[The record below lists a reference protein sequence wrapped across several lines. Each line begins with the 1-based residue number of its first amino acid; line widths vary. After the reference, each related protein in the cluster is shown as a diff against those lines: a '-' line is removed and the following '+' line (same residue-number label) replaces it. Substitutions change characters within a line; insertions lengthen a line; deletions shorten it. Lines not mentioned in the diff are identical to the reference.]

1 MKEIKNRQCF
11 CGSGKKFKS
20 CCMSKI
26 NSKKKL
32 VADDFLNNPN
42 RINHILFEK
51 LKATDYMICFYPE
64 KEKCKK
70 PIKNAHTLQNNGI
83 LSLISENGHVRI
95 HDLLNKVRQGTS
107 TKEVSK
113 NDATTFYGF
122 CEYHDSVV
130 FKEIELLPYTA
141 SIKQN
146 FLHAYRTCAQ
156 EYHKKNRMLKVI
168 QNCFKEKPSIINIPS
183 FIESYENMELSF
195 KDVGKYMNIF
205 NESFKDNNF
214 DILESYV
221 YKFDERYDFAVT
233 TMFNPTFGIN
243 GELLND
249 IYSKD
254 EERLK
259 SIFISVLPTQT
270 NSFLIISYLKEDCEH
285 FKEYLKQIKELTD
298 EELKIFLNNLLPTYS
313 ENIVLSPR
321 LWNKWTPFSRK
332 EYEKTIN
339 GEIGNFDKLLSLEEP
354 FDSLDDFI
362 EGVMIKNG
370 INDMMKRTKYDLFKK
385 TK

>member
-1 MKEIKNRQCF
+1 MNKIKNRECF

-26 NSKKKL
+26 NSQKKIVSDEVL
-32 VADDFLNNPN
+32 SNPN
-42 RINHILFEK
+42 RLNQLLFER
-51 LKATDYMICFYPE
+51 LKSTDYKTCFYPE

-95 HDLLNKVRQGTS
+95 YDLLNKVRKGTS

-113 NDATTFYGF
+113 NSATTFYGF

-141 SIKQN
+141 SEKQN

-156 EYHKKNRMLKVI
+156 EYHKKNRMLKAI
-168 QNCFKEKPSIINIPS
+168 QNCFKDNPIVVNIPG

-195 KDVGKYMNIF
+195 KDVEKYMNIF
-205 NESFKDNNF
+205 NEAFKNNDF
-214 DILESYV
+214 NILESYV
-221 YKFDERYDFAVT
+221 YKFDQMYDFAVT
-233 TMFNPTFGIN
+233 TMFNPTFDIN
-243 GELLND
+243 GKMLND

-259 SIFISVLPTQT
+259 SVFISILPTQT
-270 NSFLIISYLKEDCEH
+270 NSFFIISYLKEDFEH
-285 FKEYLKQIKELTD
+285 FKEYLEKIKAFTD
-298 EELKIFLNNLLPTYS
+298 DQLKIFLNNLIPTYS

-321 LWNKWTPFSRK
+321 LWDKWTPFSRR
-332 EYEKTIN
+332 EYEKVIN
-339 GEIGNFDKLLSLEEP
+339 GEIGDFSKLISLELP
-354 FDSLDDFI
+354 FDSLEDYI
-362 EGVMIKNG
+362 EGLMIKNG
-370 INDMMKRTKYDLFKK
+370 ANDMMKKPKYDLFKK
-385 TK
+385 N